1 MNAYERVMNALSG
14 QPVDRTPVLAILGA
28 YGGRLTGTPLQELYT
43 DANKYVTGQQA
54 IINTFGID
62 MALAPFDFSVIAEAF
77 GGQVAFFDDQ
87 PPNMKRPGVPTIAE
101 ALTCPLPDP
110 HKTRRLPLV
119 LDATRK
125 LAALYHKTVPVIACL
140 PGPASLPALMLGMET
155 WLDAVLF
162 DEAAAREI
170 LKRSGTF
177 WVQWAN
183 ALLTAGADA
192 LIVPEGM
199 ATKQI
204 TTRTLFFD
212 QLFPHIHACFKQVN
226 SPLVFH
232 HNGGEISHI
241 LDLLAHLPNLN
252 GIAIGSKTSLNEARE
267 KVGPDIPLLGNIEAL
282 AFPNASPEQ
291 IRELAND
298 CLHAGTTA
306 APFILCTS
314 GGDIPLSTPPENIHA
329 LVDAANPVET
339 NRPPATKTDPVWVA
353 CSILGTEIKEL
364 LRRGEISGD
373 LLLLD
378 SMLHMDPPKLEQ
390 TLTDIIEKENRPV
403 ILVYGDCC
411 SGMVQLADR
420 PGVTRVAGANCAQML
435 TGKKRFKELMHR
447 DAFMLL
453 PEWMPRWKEII
464 EQELGLEGET
474 ARDLFRDT
482 RKEIVYLDTGACPV
496 PVKEMEACAAY
507 IGLPVRAEQAELSHL
522 LDALKRAEHES
533 QTNTTHGSLS

>member
-1 MNAYERVMNALSG
+1 MNALSG
-14 QPVDRTPVLAILGA
+14 QPVDRPPVLAVLGA
-28 YGGRLTGTPLQELYT
+28 YGGRLTGTPLPELYT
-43 DANKYVTGQQA
+43 HADKYVAGQQA
-54 IINTFGID
+54 VIDTFGID

-77 GGQVAFFDDQ
+77 GGQVAFFDHQ
-87 PPNMKRPGVPTIAE
+87 PPNMKRPGIATLAE

-110 HKTRRLPLV
+110 HTTGRLPLI

-125 LAALYHKTVPVIACL
+125 LSTLYHKTVPVFACL

-155 WLDAVLF
+155 WLDAALF
-162 DEAAAREI
+162 DEAAARAI

-177 WVQWAN
+177 WVAWAN
-183 ALLTAGADA
+183 ALLAAGADT

-199 ATKQI
+199 ATEQI
-204 TTRTLFFD
+204 TTRDLFFD
-212 QLFPHIHACFKQVN
+212 QFFPHIHACFKQVN
-226 SPLVFH
+226 GPLVFH
-232 HNGGEISHI
+232 HNGGTIGHV
-241 LDLLAHLPNLN
+241 LDLLPHLPDLA
-252 GIAIGSKTSLNEARE
+252 GIVIGSKTSLSEARE
-267 KVGPDIPLLGNIEAL
+267 KVGPDLPLLGNIEAL

-291 IRELAND
+291 IHELTTH
-298 CLHAGTTA
+298 CLRAGKNT

-329 LVDAANPVET
+329 LVDAAKSFGTP
-339 NRPPATKTDPVWVA
+339 PQPATKTDPVWVV
-353 CSILGTEIKEL
+353 CGILGAEINEL
-364 LRRGEISGD
+364 HRRGEIDRD

-390 TLTDIIEKENRPV
+390 TLIDIIEKENRPV

-482 RKEIVYLDTGACPV
+482 RKEIVYLDTGVCPV
-496 PVKEMEACAAY
+496 PAGDIEACAAY
-507 IGLPVRAEQAELSHL
+507 IDLPVRTEHVELSHL
-522 LDALKRAEHES
+522 LNALKRAEHES
-533 QTNTTHGSLS
+533 RTNTTHGSL